1 MISAAFF
8 SKQTNVTCTSAG
20 FELVKLITIKQLLNQ
35 KMKTVTVLKTDVYV
49 RVKWVRACED
59 KVITARAVDESHQQ
73 KTFQLILHDILMKDK
88 VTKA

>member
-1 MISAAFF
+1 
-8 SKQTNVTCTSAG
+8 
-20 FELVKLITIKQLLNQ
+20 
-35 KMKTVTVLKTDVYV
+35 MKTVTVLKTDVYV